1 MCELCCRMLGY
12 PLAFRAMASRD
23 VTKALLL
30 LVAACSSSSRSGAL
44 AVPPPDANA
53 TDTGDEL
60 VDDGGL
66 TQDGADEPSL
76 CTSPPDAGATC
87 AFKAGALVADS
98 LGSCTRTGKR
108 LPVDHIILLMQEN
121 RSFDHYLG
129 HLKGNGQD
137 DVDVP
142 PDGASNPSAGDGGAP
157 VPWHHLD
164 DYCFDDTDHEWGAS
178 HVEYD
183 QGKNDG
189 FVVANGGAADSEGND
204 PAGARAMGYYD
215 QRDLPFYYQLASTF
229 SISDRYF
236 CDAMGPTFPNRLYY
250 MAGSSFGLVKNDFDT
265 TDRRSI
271 FTVLNEKKITWK
283 VYSSDVAV
291 AFILHAFANEQQVP
305 NENLDGGAVKVVPVS
320 QFAIDAAA
328 NALPQIAWI
337 DPLFL
342 TGNATQTSE
351 HPPADVQVGQKFVYD
366 QVHALLSSPSW
377 SKSIMFI
384 TYDEHGGIYDHVPPP
399 TACAPDD
406 IAPLSGLMYGGFDR
420 YGFRVPVYVV
430 SPFAK
435 AHFVSHEVHSHAS
448 ILRFIEAKFDLPAL
462 SNRDA
467 NADAMLDMFDFDNP
481 PFATPP
487 AFSEPPVDTAQ
498 LEACKTKY
506 GP

>member
-1 MCELCCRMLGY
+1 
-12 PLAFRAMASRD
+12 
-23 VTKALLL
+23 
-30 LVAACSSSSRSGAL
+30 
-44 AVPPPDANA
+44 VPGPDASPTDAGEEPPVDVGNAQDA
-53 TDTGDEL
+53 TD
-60 VDDGGL
+60 
-66 TQDGADEPSL
+66 ASS
-76 CTSPPDAGATC
+76 CTPPPDAGALC
-87 AFKAGALVADS
+87 AFKAGALVS
-98 LGSCTRTGKR
+98 ETLGSCARTGAR

-137 DVDVP
+137 DVDVA
-142 PDGASNPSAGDGGAP
+142 PDNAFNPSAGDGGAP

-164 DYCFDDTDHEWGAS
+164 TLCNDDTNHEWDGS
-178 HVEYD
+178 HIEWNG
-183 QGKNDG
+183 GKNDG
-189 FVVANGGAADSEGND
+189 FVVANVGPADSEGND
-204 PAGARAMGYYD
+204 PTGSRAMGYYD

-236 CDAMGPTFPNRLYY
+236 CDVLGPTFPNRFYY
-250 MAGSSFGLVKNDFDT
+250 MAASSFGLIKNDFDQT
-265 TDRRSI
+265 NRRSI

-283 VYSSDVAV
+283 VYASDVAV
-291 AFILHAFANEQQVP
+291 GFILHAFQNESSVP
-305 NENLDGGAVKVVPVS
+305 NEGLDGGADKVVSVS

-328 NALPQIAWI
+328 NALPQVAWI

-342 TGNATQTSE
+342 TGMATQTSE

-377 SKSIMFI
+377 AKSVMFI
-384 TYDEHGGIYDHVPPP
+384 TYDENGGLYDHVAPPS
-399 TACAPDD
+399 ACVPDD
-406 IAPLSGLMYGGFDR
+406 IAPLGGPMYGTFDHF
-420 YGFRVPVYVV
+420 GFRVPVYVV

-435 AHFVSHEVHSHAS
+435 SHFVSHEIHSHAS
-448 ILRFIEAKFDLPAL
+448 ILRFVEAKFNLPAL

-487 AFSEPPVDTAQ
+487 SFAEPAVDMAG